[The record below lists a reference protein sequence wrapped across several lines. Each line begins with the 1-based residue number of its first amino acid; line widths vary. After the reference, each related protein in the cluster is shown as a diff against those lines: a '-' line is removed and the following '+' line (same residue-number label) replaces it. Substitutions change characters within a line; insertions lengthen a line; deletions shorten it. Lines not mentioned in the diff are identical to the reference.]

1 MKSNFFSVEKKNS
14 DDFKNSFG
22 DSMYHIFLFNGN
34 GKIIIDFAEYTFHGR
49 TVFFSSPY
57 QNIQILSPTTID
69 VEVLNFHG
77 DFYCIEFH
85 KKEVACNGLLFN
97 NVYLFPHF
105 ELSEKV
111 YHEISDYF
119 AKIQQVDHH
128 EDFSS
133 SVLQSYLQL
142 ILAISSKEKNKLL
155 PDKELVK
162 DDFNE
167 LKSFQN
173 LVEEHFIVEKNVY
186 FYAEVL
192 NISPNTLSKKI
203 KSRFNKTPSQ
213 IIQERV
219 ILEAKKQIH
228 LTRKSIKEIA
238 VELNFNDEFHFS
250 KYFKKYTGISPTHF
264 RKETGISI
272 VADLYKE

>member
-1 MKSNFFSVEKKNS
+1 MKSTFFSVQKKS
-14 DDFKNSFG
+14 SAYFKNTFS

-34 GKIIIDFAEYTFHGR
+34 GKIIVDFIEYNFIGK
-49 TVFFSSPY
+49 TVFFTSPF
-57 QNIQILSPTTID
+57 QNIQILSETEIEI
-69 VEVLNFHG
+69 EVLNFHG

-97 NVYLFPHF
+97 NIYLFPHF
-105 ELSEKV
+105 SLTDEV
-111 YHEISDYF
+111 YQEISDYF
-119 AKIQQVDHH
+119 SKIKEVNHN
-128 EDFSS
+128 EDFSG

-142 ILAISSKEKNKLL
+142 ILAISSREKNKLL
-155 PDKELVK
+155 PDKEIIK

-167 LKSFQN
+167 LKLFQN
-173 LVEEHFIVEKNVY
+173 LVEEHFIVEKSLS
-186 FYAEVL
+186 FYADLLHVT
-192 NISPNTLSKKI
+192 SNTLSKKI
-203 KSRFNKTPSQ
+203 KSKFNKTPSQ

-250 KYFKKYTGISPTHF
+250 KYFKKYVGISPTQF

-272 VADLYKE
+272 VADLYK